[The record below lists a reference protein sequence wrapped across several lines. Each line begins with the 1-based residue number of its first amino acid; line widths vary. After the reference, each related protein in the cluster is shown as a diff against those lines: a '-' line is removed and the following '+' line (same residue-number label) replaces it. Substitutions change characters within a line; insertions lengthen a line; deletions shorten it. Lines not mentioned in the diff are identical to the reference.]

1 MEKIINFFKKNIFR
15 RIIGIIIGAFLV
27 ALSTISFLLAN
38 IYTSLKI
45 DYTNELNDNLIK
57 TIGLT
62 SGIATI
68 LSIITSKDPSND
80 IKEIKQQNEE
90 MKAELEEIKKIVQEE
105 PKEYKI
111 DVKVIT

>member
-1 MEKIINFFKKNIFR
+1 MEKIIIFFKKNIFR
-15 RIIGIIIGAFLV
+15 RIIGIIIGALLV

-80 IKEIKQQNEE
+80 IKEIKKQNEE
-90 MKAELEEIKKIVQEE
+90 MKAEFEEIKNMIAEQ
-105 PKEYKI
+105 PKQYKVDI
-111 DVKVIT
+111 KMIE

>member
-1 MEKIINFFKKNIFR
+1 MEKIKNFFEKNIFTKILGKIVVIALIVFLTIVLLLWNMFLSL
-15 RIIGIIIGAFLV
+15 IIEYDNPLHSNLV
-27 ALSTISFLLAN
+27 A
-38 IYTSLKI
+38 
-45 DYTNELNDNLIK
+45 

-62 SGIATI
+62 GSIVTI
-68 LSIITSKDPSND
+68 MGMFMDTNEIELKK
-80 IKEIKQQNEE
+80 IKKQNEE